1 MSATGSRNLVVL
13 RAGDR
18 SLHGQWIAGSP
29 RDFDLF
35 ISYYGSEPDRYR
47 ADTPLWEARKGPKWP
62 CIGELLE
69 ANPALVE
76 AYDTFWFPDDD
87 LAADTDTINRMFALF
102 RGFALALAQPALTP
116 QSYRA
121 HPMLLQRPNHVLRH
135 TGFVEVM
142 APIFDRPALQACL
155 PSFGRSRSG
164 WGLDWVWPRLV
175 GQQRHQ
181 AIAILDATPVWHTRP
196 LGGELYRNHPD
207 MDPHRDV
214 ERLILEYDLTPEEMA
229 SQYTWDACCA
239 QVKPAW
245 PERIVQ
251 ELRRL
256 NRIRRM
262 KRRILR
268 IRRAAAAAAAT
279 GPKPAG

>member
-1 MSATGSRNLVVL
+1 MTTTHLRNLVVL

-18 SLHGQWIAGSP
+18 SLHAQWIAGAP

-35 ISYYGSEPDRYR
+35 ISYYGPDADRYR

-62 CIGELLE
+62 CIGELLDAHPE
-69 ANPALVE
+69 LVVR
-76 AYDTFWFPDDD
+76 YDVFWFPDDD
-87 LAADTDTINRMFALF
+87 LAVDTATINRMFALF
-102 RGFALALAQPALTP
+102 RGFGLALAQPALTP
-116 QSYRA
+116 QSYHA
-121 HPMLLQRPNHVLRH
+121 HPMLLQRPGHVLRH

-142 APIFDRPALQACL
+142 APIFDRDALRACQA
-155 PSFGRSRSG
+155 SFARSRSG

-175 GQQRHQ
+175 GHERRHL
-181 AIAILDATPVWHTRP
+181 IALLDATPVWHTRP
-196 LGGELYRNHPD
+196 LGGELYRNHPE

-214 ERLILEYDLTPEEMA
+214 ERLILEYDLTPEELA
-229 SQYTWDACCA
+229 SQYTWDACCTK
-239 QVKPAW
+239 VRPAW

-262 KRRILR
+262 TRRIRR
-268 IRRAAAAAAAT
+268 IRRAAAQGT
-279 GPKPAG
+279 DTPP